1 MKKTTPRLSIG
12 FPIFNGEQYL
22 AEALDSLL
30 TQTFTDFELILSDN
44 ASTDNTPAICRHYVA
59 QDERVCY
66 YRNQHNIG
74 AMQNWYRTFALSS
87 GQYFT
92 GAAHDDRYH
101 PEFLQKCV
109 AVLDQEPT
117 VVLCYTKTKII
128 DQDGNFTRDFTVE
141 IDTASSKPHVRLYNV
156 IGIDYLCIQLF
167 GVVRANAFRRAR
179 PYTGYYGCDR
189 NTLAELSLLGKVWE
203 IPEYLF
209 YHRLHPQAL
218 GAALH
223 SGRSLQ
229 ELLLLDP
236 GTNWRSRFSAM
247 QRFWNYFVAVTRTPL
262 SATERVLCYLQLL
275 RLIADKGAQR
285 MKRQW
290 RPLPTAA

>member
-1 MKKTTPRLSIG
+1 MKTVKPRLSIG
-12 FPIFNGEQYL
+12 FPVFNGEQYL

-30 TQTFTDFELILSDN
+30 NQTFTDFELILSDN
-44 ASTDNTPAICRHYVA
+44 ASTDSTPAICQHYAA
-59 QDERVCY
+59 QDERVRY
-66 YRNQHNIG
+66 YRNPYNIG

-87 GQYFT
+87 GEYFT
-92 GAAHDDRYH
+92 GAAHDDRYA

-109 AVLDQEPT
+109 AVLDREPT

-128 DQDGNFTRDFTVE
+128 DQDGNVTRDFTVA
-141 IDTASSKPHVRLYNV
+141 IDTTSPKPHVRLYNV
-156 IGIDYLCIQLF
+156 IGVDYLCIQLF
-167 GVVRANAFRRAR
+167 GVVRASAFGRTR

-189 NTLAELSLLGKVWE
+189 NTLAELSLLGRVWE

-218 GAALH
+218 GAAMH

-229 ELLLLDP
+229 ELLFWDP
-236 GTNWRSRFSAM
+236 GTNWRSRFSAVN
-247 QRFWNYFVAVTRTPL
+247 RFWNYFVAVTRTPL
-262 SATERVLCYLQLL
+262 CGTERLRCYGQLL
-275 RLIADKGAQR
+275 RLIVDKGAHR

-290 RPLPTAA
+290 RLLPTEA